1 MTGSR
6 EVKPVAGI
14 LNKDRNYLVL
24 TKGRGNGAWWSQD
37 ICVPLIVAKAV
48 SVPAEAK
55 L

>member
-6 EVKPVAGI
+6 EVKPVADI

-37 ICVPLIVAKAV
+37 ICVPLIVARAL